1 MPINKF
7 KSEIGEDFYAERI
20 ANYAKDKNIAGALT
34 VCDSC
39 GQLEFCHKPGPC
51 TRSDQKVLKLNEEEL
66 SQVKQAINEEIIK
79 LIVKSTNEMKTEDTS
94 TNDKLAAAL
103 EKISE
108 VLGQRSQVPSQVT
121 KVKVPPTWAKES
133 FADYKE
139 EVEAWEQAH
148 PGDHFSKYSEFLNE
162 LK

>member
-51 TRSDQKVLKLNEEEL
+51 KRSDQKVPKMNDDEL
-66 SQVKQAINEEIIK
+66 SQVKQAINEDIIK
-79 LIVKSTNEMKTEDTS
+79 EIVKSTNEMKSKDAS
-94 TNDKLAAAL
+94 TND
-103 EKISE
+103 
-108 VLGQRSQVPSQVT
+108 
-121 KVKVPPTWAKES
+121 
-133 FADYKE
+133 
-139 EVEAWEQAH
+139 
-148 PGDHFSKYSEFLNE
+148 N
-162 LK
+162 